1 MMPKPRKNF
10 GDRQVFSRGIRKRW
24 QLGWEQGGHVSFA
37 VTLATGDSD
46 VTRAGWGRVL
56 KAAPTGFADRGCE
69 REKGASGRLGGFWPE
84 QL

>member
-1 MMPKPRKNF
+1 M
-10 GDRQVFSRGIRKRW
+10 
-24 QLGWEQGGHVSFA
+24 SFA

-56 KAAPTGFADRGCE
+56 KVVPTGFADRGCE